1 MILGIDASN
10 IRGGGGVTHLGELL
24 GAAEPQKFGFNRVV
38 LWATPQT
45 LAAIA
50 DRPWLTKLT
59 HPWLRGSLLW
69 RVAWQRFKLRSEIRR
84 ANCTITF
91 VPGGSYSHG
100 LGPVVTMSQNLLP
113 FDWREI
119 RRFGLSV
126 FFFKMLALRWTQSKA
141 FRGADGVIFLTEC
154 AKAAVIKQLRGHPKR
169 AMVIPHGVDQRFRL
183 APRTQK
189 SVDEC
194 SLQEPFSLLY
204 VSHIWPYKHPW
215 TVARAVAILRS
226 EGMPV
231 RLDIVGGGYP
241 PSMRALQQTI
251 DQLDPADEFLSYS
264 TDAPHD
270 QVAAYYHQADL
281 FVFASSCETFGQVLT
296 EAMSAGLPIVSSDRA
311 AMPEVLGNAGRYFDP
326 ENLQSLVTVLR
337 EVIDS
342 PQLRADMAA
351 RAYKR
356 AMEYSWKRCAEGTL
370 AFIAQVA
377 RECGSRN
384 EGID

>member
-10 IRGGGGVTHLGELL
+10 IRGGGGVTHLSELL
-24 GAAEPQKFGFNRVV
+24 GAAEPLEFGFNRVV
-38 LWATPQT
+38 LWASPQT

-50 DRPWLTKLT
+50 DRSWLTKLT

-69 RVAWQRFKLRSEIRR
+69 RIVWQHFKLRSEIRR

-91 VPGGSYSHG
+91 VPGGSYFSG

-119 RRFGLSV
+119 QRFGLSA
-126 FFFKMLALRWTQSKA
+126 FFFKMLALRWVQSKA
-141 FRGADGVIFLTEC
+141 FRDADGVIFLTEF
-154 AKAAVIKQLRGHPKR
+154 AKADVIEQIHRRPKR
-169 AMVIPHGVDQRFRL
+169 SMVIPHGVDQRFRL

-194 SLQEPFSLLY
+194 SSQEPFSLLY

-215 TVARAVAILRS
+215 TVAKAVAILRS

-241 PSMRALQQTI
+241 PSMRVLEKTI
-251 DQLDPADEFLSYS
+251 RQLDPAGEFLSYS
-264 TDAPHD
+264 TDTPHE

-296 EAMSAGLPIVSSDRA
+296 EAMSAGLPIACSDRA
-311 AMPEVLGNAGRYFDP
+311 AMPEVLGDAGLYFDP

-342 PQLRADMAA
+342 PQLRADMAV

-356 AMEYSWKRCAEGTL
+356 AMEYSWKRCADDTL

-377 RECGSRN
+377 RESGRRT
-384 EGID
+384 EGME